1 MNCDEYRAAI
11 AGDPAESFPGGAEH
25 SSGCEDCRGY
35 REELRALDECIARAL
50 AIEVPELRMPELP
63 AVQAGDNVVRIKAP
77 WSRFKSPPLW
87 AGVAAAVALVALL
100 VTRGP
105 GSDVESRQLAEQIMA
120 HMDHEQASRQVT
132 SVPVAAQALGAVV
145 DPKVSTMDPDIGLIT
160 YAMSCVINGNTVPH
174 LVIQGERGPVTLILL
189 PDETIDES
197 IRLSGVNVQGVILP
211 VGSGSIAVIGERED
225 QLEEIGE
232 IGRRLSET
240 VHWNI

>member
-1 MNCDEYRAAI
+1 V
-11 AGDPAESFPGGAEH
+11 S
-25 SSGCEDCRGY
+25 
-35 REELRALDECIARAL
+35 
-50 AIEVPELRMPELP
+50 
-63 AVQAGDNVVRIKAP
+63 
-77 WSRFKSPPLW
+77 
-87 AGVAAAVALVALL
+87 
-100 VTRGP
+100 
-105 GSDVESRQLAEQIMA
+105 
-120 HMDHEQASRQVT
+120 
-132 SVPVAAQALGAVV
+132 AQALGAVV